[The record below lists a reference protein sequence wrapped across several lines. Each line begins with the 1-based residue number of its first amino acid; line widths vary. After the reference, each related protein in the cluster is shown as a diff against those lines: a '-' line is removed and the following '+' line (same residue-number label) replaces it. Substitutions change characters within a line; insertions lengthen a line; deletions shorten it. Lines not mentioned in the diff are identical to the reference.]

1 MNRVP
6 FIRMS
11 PVFALGAIA
20 LLFLV
25 PAGLLPAASPEALS
39 AFAPPRHCAPPGK
52 EHAVTNRAF
61 TGIPSVAVA
70 PQGRLWATWY
80 AGVTPG
86 EDLNNYAVLATSDD
100 GGATWREVLVV
111 DPDAGGPLRA
121 FDPELW
127 LAPDGRLFFFWAQMD
142 RTRRD
147 TEHGVWCIETPTPD
161 AAEPEWS
168 PPRRIHD
175 GVMMCKPIVL
185 SSGEWALPIS
195 RWGMEESAE
204 IVVSLDA
211 GKTFTRRGAC
221 SVPEDVRE
229 FDEHMLVERQDGSL
243 WMLVRTRYGIGE
255 SVSTDRGMTWP
266 KLAPSSI
273 LHTRS
278 RFFIHRLASGNL
290 LLVKHGSLDQPSGRS
305 LLTAYVSKDDGTTWE
320 GGLLLD
326 ERSGISYPD
335 GHQGRDGLIRVVYDH
350 DRRGDREILMATFRE
365 DDVMAGPPA
374 SGEALLRQLVSKG
387 SGGVEQ
393 PKRATR
399 AASRKRVS
407 SEAAPTGLSPR

>member
-1 MNRVP
+1 MNGVP
-6 FIRMS
+6 VIRMS
-11 PVFALGAIA
+11 PVFPLGAIA

-25 PAGLLPAASPEALS
+25 PARLLPAASPEAPG

-52 EHAVTNRAF
+52 EHAVANRAF

-86 EDLNNYAVLATSDD
+86 EDLNNYAVLATSGD

-111 DPDAGGPLRA
+111 DPDGGGPLRA

-266 KLAPSSI
+266 KLTPSSI

-326 ERSGISYPD
+326 ERSRISYPD
-335 GHQGRDGLIRVVYDH
+335 GHHGRDGLIRVVYDH

-365 DDVMAGPPA
+365 DDVTAGRPA

-399 AASRKRVS
+399 AATRKRVS
-407 SEAAPTGLSPR
+407 SQAAPAGLSPR